1 MVTAVE
7 RGMDVTQRNVFW
19 GLYAAFMLGSLLGG
33 EAAVGGIA
41 RMGMEGL
48 GTWPS
53 ILDWIV
59 ANH

>member
-1 MVTAVE
+1 MN
-7 RGMDVTQRNVFW
+7 VTQRNVFW

-41 RMGMEGL
+41 RMGLEGL